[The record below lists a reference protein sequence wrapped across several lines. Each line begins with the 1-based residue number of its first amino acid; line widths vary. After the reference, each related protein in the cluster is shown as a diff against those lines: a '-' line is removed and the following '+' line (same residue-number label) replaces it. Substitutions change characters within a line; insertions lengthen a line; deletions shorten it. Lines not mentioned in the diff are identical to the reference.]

1 MLQRPIFKE
10 RYPKGTFHT
19 IQNIYELS
27 KNPSPEAMAIVY
39 QNLNDYGSDFGSF
52 LIEENRLETDFLEC
66 LKKNIFLITNSK
78 EIVMID
84 YESESE
90 SEKKNVNLYLWEEYK
105 KILDETKDW
114 SLFKYNT
121 NFMKNLLTIP
131 CALEIVKKIYSHN
144 DIFNDTRNM
153 CNFVSNWNSDQ
164 LLLHYNYDISNASR
178 YILDQILLEPHLI
191 YLVYTWYYNEMY
203 NSNWI
208 FKEELIAKVFN
219 PKRLLQICET
229 YSIEFDE
236 LMEIY

>member
-27 KNPSPEAMAIVY
+27 RNPSPEAMAIVY
-39 QNLNDYGSDFGSF
+39 QNLNDYGRDFGSF
-52 LIEENRLETDFLEC
+52 LIEENTLDSNFLKC
-66 LKKNIFLITNSK
+66 LKKNIFLNTNSK
-78 EIVMID
+78 KIVILD

-90 SEKKNVNLYLWEEYK
+90 KEKNENLYLWEEYK
-105 KILDETKDW
+105 KILDKTKDW

-131 CALEIVKKIYSHN
+131 CALETVKKIYSFN
-144 DIFNDTRNM
+144 DIFNDTRNI
-153 CNFVSNWNSDQ
+153 CCFVSNWNSDQ
-164 LLLHYNYDISNASR
+164 LLLYYNYDISNAPK
-178 YILDQILLEPHLI
+178 YVLDQILSEPHLL
-191 YLVYTWYYNEMY
+191 YLVYTWNYDEMY

-229 YSIEFDE
+229 YNIEFDE